1 MLRTQCAQCAAPL
14 AHNAPR
20 CGICK
25 TRYCGRDC
33 QKLHW
38 KDGHKELCPVIK
50 RRGGPEVIYA
60 EKKNE
65 EAVAVAAEKCAEDTK
80 GQTCYICMEA
90 VHRRTG
96 EGLVRG
102 CACGDRDGVA
112 SGTTGIAHVSCLAE
126 QAEILRQEAE
136 ENNLDAKARTTA
148 FRRWDT
154 CSMCKQ
160 DYHGVVAC
168 ALGWASWKTYLGRP
182 ETDWARRLAMTQLG
196 NGLHEVKQHEDA
208 LSMRKTE
215 LAMLRRIGVS
225 EGDLLCTQGN
235 LANSYGKLGRLEEAN
250 QMYRDINSEYVKLL
264 GEEHVRTLTAAL
276 NYASSLL
283 QLKRFEEVK
292 ALLRK
297 TIPMARRV
305 LGESDETMLRMRGC
319 FADALLND
327 PGATLGELREA
338 VTTLEDTERIARRV
352 FGGTHPFTGRIEL
365 PLREARS
372 VLAARETPRA

>member
-1 MLRTQCAQCAAPL
+1 
-14 AHNAPR
+14 
-20 CGICK
+20 
-25 TRYCGRDC
+25 
-33 QKLHW
+33 
-38 KDGHKELCPVIK
+38 
-50 RRGGPEVIYA
+50 
-60 EKKNE
+60 
-65 EAVAVAAEKCAEDTK
+65 
-80 GQTCYICMEA
+80 
-90 VHRRTG
+90 
-96 EGLVRG
+96 
-102 CACGDRDGVA
+102 
-112 SGTTGIAHVSCLAE
+112 
-126 QAEILRQEAE
+126 
-136 ENNLDAKARTTA
+136 
-148 FRRWDT
+148 
-154 CSMCKQ
+154 
-160 DYHGVVAC
+160 
-168 ALGWASWKTYLGRP
+168 
-182 ETDWARRLAMTQLG
+182 MTQLG

-208 LSMRKTE
+208 LSVRKTE

-297 TIPMARRV
+297 KIPMARRV

-338 VTTLEDTERIARRV
+338 VTTLEELTRTARRV
-352 FGGTHPFTGRIEL
+352 FGGAHPFTTWIEGH
-365 PLREARS
+365 LRNPRA
-372 VLAARETPRA
+372 VLAAREGDGVSSVRVCDGVAAMTPGGA